1 MYQSARVAFRRGTN
15 EADDAIGRRGRE
27 WASVNVRSPPPR
39 LASPR
44 RASLLVRQ
52 RTCPEY
58 NETAA
63 DVLSV

>member
-1 MYQSARVAFRRGTN
+1 MYQSARVAIRRGTN

-39 LASPR
+39 LAS
-44 RASLLVRQ
+44 LLVRQ